1 MGLLPEQLA
10 WWIAGPLLG
19 ICVAGMYAV
28 TNKSLGA
35 SGTYAQLTDK
45 ILKKPVKEPW
55 RLWFMVGVIIGA
67 FFYGISS
74 TGFHWNWNYGQLS
87 DVLSIP
93 NLLLVLFFG
102 GLLMGWGARWAGGCT
117 SGHGLCGTA
126 TRSPASFAATMSFF
140 ITAVVVTF
148 VIHALTGGL
157 L

>member
-1 MGLLPEQLA
+1 MGWFPVQLP
-10 WWIAGPLLG
+10 WWVAGPLLG

-35 SGTYAQLTDK
+35 SGTYAQITDK
-45 ILKKPVKEPW
+45 ILRKPVKEPW
-55 RLWFMVGVIIGA
+55 RLWFMAGVIIGA
-67 FFYGISS
+67 LIYAVFS
-74 TGFHWNWNYGQLS
+74 TGFTWNWNYGQLS
-87 DVLSIP
+87 HALSFP

-148 VIHALTGGL
+148 AIHELSGGL